1 MTSLTANQNSNCNQ
15 SSEAIVWK
23 VLTDPA
29 TDTMK
34 NNAEAMSKT
43 SVAQDVARVE
53 WAGRFSDSLISMSW
67 ELCRTH
73 LGPVSKKKKKKVV
86 QTPLNI
92 FSSLATFIFIQLNI
106 SLSD

>member
-34 NNAEAMSKT
+34 NNAEAMSKNFSST
-43 SVAQDVARVE
+43 ECEARVE
-53 WAGRFSDSLISMSW
+53 WAGRF
-67 ELCRTH
+67 
-73 LGPVSKKKKKKVV
+73 
-86 QTPLNI
+86 QTI
-92 FSSLATFIFIQLNI
+92 SLAWVGNFVVN
-106 SLSD
+106 SPWAS

>member
-43 SVAQDVARVE
+43 SVAQDVKLE
-53 WAGRFSDSLISMSW
+53 WSG
-67 ELCRTH
+67 
-73 LGPVSKKKKKKVV
+73 
-86 QTPLNI
+86 
-92 FSSLATFIFIQLNI
+92 LADFGQ
-106 SLSD
+106 SH

>member
-23 VLTDPA
+23 VLTDPG

-43 SVAQDVARVE
+43 SVAQDVKRDQS
-53 WAGRFSDSLISMSW
+53 G
-67 ELCRTH
+67 
-73 LGPVSKKKKKKVV
+73 
-86 QTPLNI
+86 
-92 FSSLATFIFIQLNI
+92 LADFRQ
-106 SLSD
+106 SH